1 MDGAA
6 KFVRGDAIAGLII
19 TAINI
24 VGGFTIGLLRH
35 GMAFADAAASYTTL
49 TIGD

>member
-19 TAINI
+19 T
-24 VGGFTIGLLRH
+24 GRSTSS
-35 GMAFADAAASYTTL
+35 AASRSA
-49 TIGD
+49 